1 MRIHPAATALLLG
14 IALLTA
20 PACTGSSQHA
30 DAAVARQA
38 SAPPPP
44 VAPPTPPAAPAAPGA
59 AHQQVESLLREMAA
73 AVNNADQDRFL
84 ACVLQSDP
92 IFAMEQ
98 RNWAK
103 DLGRKRP
110 EKFEA
115 RLADE
120 ESDLT
125 PGADGAVAAKV
136 TMVWQ
141 MPDQRERTLTIP
153 CRFVRA
159 SKGYLFAGE
168 DWHVMEAPGV
178 RVYFFE
184 GAEGPAK
191 AVADVLPDV
200 RKHTEKLFELGNDTN
215 LTQRVQEV
223 KLYLSM
229 KHLQESIYLS
239 YTDGL
244 SGWNEPGE
252 SIKVLAGRR
261 GNPGMMRV
269 LLGHEYGHVAT
280 FELGPQANDMPWW
293 ILEGVAELSAEH
305 YSKDG
310 KHVDLTVRNWAEND
324 KLVPWDK
331 LADFRGEA
339 LKHQD
344 HVYTQGH
351 HMVSYITERFGDTKR
366 NDWMRT
372 MANGA
377 SMEDATKQVLGLT
390 FAQLDAQWRDSLTAP
405 KEEPS
410 KAP

>member
-1 MRIHPAATALLLG
+1 MRIHPAASALLLG
-14 IALLTA
+14 IALSTA

-30 DAAVARQA
+30 DSAVARQS

-44 VAPPTPPAAPAAPGA
+44 AAPPTAPAAPGA
-59 AHQQVESLLREMAA
+59 AHQQVESLLREMTA
-73 AVNNADQDRFL
+73 AVSNADQDRFL
-84 ACVLQSDP
+84 ACVCLSDP
-92 IFAMEQ
+92 IFAMEE

-125 PGADGAVAAKV
+125 PGTDGAVAAKV

-153 CRFVRA
+153 CRFVA
-159 SKGYLFAGE
+159 APKGLLFAGE

-178 RVYFFE
+178 RVYFFQ
-184 GAEGPAK
+184 GAERAAK

-200 RKHTEKLFELGNDTN
+200 RKHTEKLFELENDTN

-223 KLYLSM
+223 KLYTSM

-239 YTDGL
+239 YSDGL

-252 SIKVLAGRR
+252 SIKVRTS
-261 GNPGMMRV
+261 GNLREPGFMKV

-305 YSKDG
+305 YSHDTRE
-310 KHVDLTVRNWAEND
+310 VDRTVRKWANDD

-339 LKHQD
+339 LNHQQN
-344 HVYTQGH
+344 VYTQGH
-351 HMVSYITERFGDTKR
+351 HMVSYITERFCNTKR
-366 NDWMRT
+366 NDWMRA

-377 SMEDATKQVLGLT
+377 SMEDATKRVLGLT
-390 FAQLDAQWRDSLTAP
+390 FAELDAQWRESLAAP

-410 KAP
+410 KAQ